1 VGQTVYS
8 ILVDVLLCIGSAM
21 VLAVGCQ
28 LDDTCCQCC
37 FASTGRMY
45 FVEVVVAGAAAAE
58 APDLTAHAPADEGV
72 LSLAVAPLELL
83 FLVRYVAA

>member
-1 VGQTVYS
+1 
-8 ILVDVLLCIGSAM
+8 M

-28 LDDTCCQCC
+28 LEDTCCQCC

-45 FVEVVVAGAAAAE
+45 FVEVVVAGGAAVE
-58 APDLTAHAPADEGV
+58 APALMAYAPTDEGV